1 MLGTIVNAL
10 AIIIGGT
17 IGILIKHGLKEKYKK
32 TIMQGLGLTIILI
45 GLMNALEAENLL
57 LVILS
62 VVIGSIVGEWIE
74 IEKKLEKLGDYAQKH
89 LGKGD
94 SNFSEGFVT
103 ASLLYCVGAL
113 AIVGS
118 LNSGL
123 NGDHTILF
131 TKSILDGVTA
141 IVFSST
147 LGIGVIFSAIPVLL
161 YQGFIT
167 LTASALEPF
176 LVDAVKYNMSSVG
189 GLLIIGIAINILD
202 IKNIKVANM
211 IPAIFIPL
219 IYYMLTIFY
228 NLIT

>member
-1 MLGTIVNAL
+1 MLGTVVNVV

-17 IGILIKHGLKEKYKK
+17 TGILIKHGLKEKYKK

-62 VVIGSIVGEWIE
+62 VVIGSIVGEWIQ
-74 IEKKLEKLGDYAQKH
+74 IEKKLEKLGNHAQKH
-89 LGKGD
+89 LGKSD

-123 NGDHTILF
+123 TGDHTILF
-131 TKSILDGVTA
+131 AKSILDGVTA
-141 IVFSST
+141 VVFSST
-147 LGIGVIFSAIPVLL
+147 LGIGVIFSSIPVLL

-219 IYYMLTIFY
+219 IYYMLTVLY